1 MAFKF
6 FGLDFLFGMVVEV
19 LVDWVRCIICLEK
32 IDSQIWLEIIGLVY
46 CYGLFIISI
55 FMVGYVEILE
65 EIIIYFDCLC

>member
-1 MAFKF
+1 MVFKF